1 MPQSITPSVRKNV
14 LVLFSLV
21 LFLLILWNLNSV
33 GQRFSGRVQHVEFII
48 LSLVIL
54 VGAILMFL
62 WSNLGVVSGLVSFLA
77 AMIFLHR
84 SLVATNPHYYAAL
97 IVVFF
102 VFIFEG
108 YFLNRKYHRSRQE
121 HKVTIEK
128 ISEDNNLISDHMKNR
143 EMEVSAMGKK
153 IDGLLK
159 LKNVADKIGITLRE
173 GEILR
178 TVANETFSIF
188 GEDNRVLLFTVN
200 AVNED
205 SGGLNLSY
213 TLKGPGRKAFES
225 KKGGIFDGW
234 AIKNTKSLLVRD
246 VKEDFRF
253 SVKGKEGKDDAVSL
267 MVKPIVMEGRVLG
280 VLRVDSPKED
290 AFTPHELR
298 ILDIIGDLAAV
309 AMENARLYQK
319 TEDLA
324 IKDSLTGLYVHRH
337 FMERL
342 DEEVKRALRSGSSF
356 ALLML
361 DIDNFKVFNDEYGHM
376 AGDVILRNI
385 GNILK
390 NKVSAGDTVARYG
403 GEEFA
408 FLALNINRD
417 EALKL
422 AEKIRSEVQGTPVT
436 IRRKNCS
443 VTMSIGVSIFPE
455 DARLKDDIIIE
466 ADRALY
472 RAKKKGKNRECSK

>member
-1 MPQSITPSVRKNV
+1 MANFITPTVRKNV
-14 LVLFSLV
+14 LAGFSLL
-21 LFLLILWNLNSV
+21 LFLLLLRNINSI
-33 GQRFSGRVQHVEFII
+33 GPFLSGKVQHVEFII
-48 LSLVIL
+48 LSSVIL
-54 VGAILMFL
+54 TGALMMFL
-62 WSNLGVVSGLVSFLA
+62 WSALGVVSGLISFLLT
-77 AMIFLHR
+77 MIFLHR
-84 SLVATNPHYYAAL
+84 PLTSTDPQYYASL

-108 YFLNRKYHRSRQE
+108 YHLNRKYHRSRQN
-121 HKVTIEK
+121 HKVTMEK

-143 EMEVSAMGKK
+143 EREVSAMGTK

-159 LKNVADKIGITLRE
+159 LKGVADKIGITLRE
-173 GEILR
+173 EEILN
-178 TVANETFSIF
+178 TVAHETFEIF
-188 GEDNRVLLFTVN
+188 KGDNRVLLFTVN
-200 AVNED
+200 PE
-205 SGGLNLSY
+205 SGGLNLCC

-253 SVKGKEGKDDAVSL
+253 SVKGKEEKDDAVSL
-267 MVKPIVMEGRVLG
+267 MVKPLIMEGRVLG

-290 AFTPHELR
+290 DFTAHELR
-298 ILDIIGDLAAV
+298 MLDIIGDLAAV
-309 AMENARLYQK
+309 AMENARLYRK

-324 IKDSLTGLYVHRH
+324 IRDSLTGLYVHRY

-361 DIDNFKVFNDEYGHM
+361 DIDNFKTFNDEYGHM
-376 AGDVILRNI
+376 TGDVILHNI
-385 GNILK
+385 GSILK
-390 NKVSAGDTVARYG
+390 SKASAGDTVARYG

-408 FLALNINRD
+408 FLALNADRESAVKI
-417 EALKL
+417 
-422 AEKIRSEVQGTPVT
+422 AEEIRARVQETPVT
-436 IRRKNCS
+436 VRRKKCS
-443 VTMSIGVSIFPE
+443 VTVSIGVSVFPE
-455 DARLKDDIIIE
+455 DARLKDDIIME

-472 RAKKKGKNRECSK
+472 RAKNKGKNRVCSK